1 LSYKPILRP
10 LDFQPV
16 IYQNQQMWLLRD
28 PLQLT
33 DQQLIVPTVMAQML
47 VFCDGT
53 RTPEEIHAA
62 FCQQLQGQ
70 VDFGIITN
78 ALDQLDAACLLD
90 NERSQKA
97 HQAVLD
103 SYRAAPH
110 RIPAL
115 ADLSYPANPQ
125 QLASLLE
132 SYSDGDN
139 LNEWPDWQGRG
150 LVSPHIDYQRGG
162 FVYAQVWQRAKKAIL
177 EAELV
182 LIFGTDHNGGPGTV
196 TLTRQP
202 YATPYGVMPT
212 DLDLIDKVAGA
223 IGTKMAFSEELHHRG
238 EHSVELSAVW
248 LHHIYHQQNMPP
260 RPMVP
265 ILCGS
270 FQHFLMNG
278 ARPANSE
285 QLNAAIETIR
295 QETSGKRVLA
305 VASVDLAH
313 VGPNFGDDFPMDDSR
328 RAQLQ
333 QVDANLIRAIL
344 KGDAE
349 DFYNQISVVQ
359 NRHRICGFSSIY
371 LMLRLLGDTTGIEI
385 AYDHCPADSQNTS
398 LVSICGL
405 LLE

>member
-1 LSYKPILRP
+1 
-10 LDFQPV
+10 
-16 IYQNQQMWLLRD
+16 
-28 PLQLT
+28 
-33 DQQLIVPTVMAQML
+33 
-47 VFCDGT
+47 
-53 RTPEEIHAA
+53 
-62 FCQQLQGQ
+62 
-70 VDFGIITN
+70 
-78 ALDQLDAACLLD
+78 
-90 NERSQKA
+90 
-97 HQAVLD
+97 
-103 SYRAAPH
+103 
-110 RIPAL
+110 
-115 ADLSYPANPQ
+115 
-125 QLASLLE
+125 
-132 SYSDGDN
+132 
-139 LNEWPDWQGRG
+139 
-150 LVSPHIDYQRGG
+150 
-162 FVYAQVWQRAKKAIL
+162 
-177 EAELV
+177 
-182 LIFGTDHNGGPGTV
+182 
-196 TLTRQP
+196 
-202 YATPYGVMPT
+202 MPT

-248 LHHIYHQQNMPP
+248 LHHIYQQENMPP

-295 QETSGKRVLA
+295 QETSGRRVLA

-313 VGPNFGDDFPMDDSR
+313 VGPNVGDDFPMDDSR